1 MDLAFHHKKFE
12 NKLLKKTLII
22 SNYFNDLGNKADINF
37 SATLT
42 ETLNLPQKSKRLLG
56 KILFANKQQLT
67 RNIGEK

>member
-1 MDLAFHHKKFE
+1 MPTPSAHYSISLASDDLLILIKMDLAFHHKKFE

-42 ETLNLPQKSKRLLG
+42 ETLK
-56 KILFANKQQLT
+56 
-67 RNIGEK
+67 EKLEV